1 MSHTGLTEAA
11 GDSSAGRD
19 RLQHSLPPIQAKS
32 AEDNRCAANEGILFL
47 CVPEVRQRRG
57 KFPESEAAR
66 PVSVRGER
74 ELKGKGLSG
83 AGWGGKD
90 SRCLS
95 GSSDSF
101 ITTTRFMARCA
112 CMGGWGVV
120 LCHQKNGRSHTAF
133 YSTESLFVAEQSKQR
148 AASCCQ
154 FCAGR
159 ITRCVNTQKP
169 NRPNQKDS
177 SVLGWA

>member
-32 AEDNRCAANEGILFL
+32 AGDNRCAANEGVLFL
-47 CVPEVRQRRG
+47 CVPDVRQRWG

-66 PVSVRGER
+66 PVIVSGER

-83 AGWGGKD
+83 EGWGGKH
-90 SRCLS
+90 SNCLS
-95 GSSDSF
+95 GSNDSF
-101 ITTTRFMARCA
+101 ITTTRFMALCV
-112 CMGGWGVV
+112 CMGGRVV
-120 LCHQKNGRSHTAF
+120 LCHQKNRRSHTAF
-133 YSTESLFVAEQSKQR
+133 YSTESVFVAEQSKQR

-154 FCAGR
+154 FCPGR

-169 NRPNQKDS
+169 NGPNQKVS